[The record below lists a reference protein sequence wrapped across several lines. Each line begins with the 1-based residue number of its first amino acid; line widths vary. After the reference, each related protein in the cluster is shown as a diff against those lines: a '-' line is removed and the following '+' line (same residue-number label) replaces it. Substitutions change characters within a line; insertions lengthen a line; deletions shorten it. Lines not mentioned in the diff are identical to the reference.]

1 MAMSGEDLVRRR
13 VEATEEFNRH
23 EDRAD
28 GVTVISSLAGGLT
41 ILRDALYARM
51 FDEVQA
57 AVGRD
62 SLLMPVSLE
71 KAERLAKTEIEVFQV
86 VVAAAWSAQ
95 CGYVRDGPWCLEW
108 LARLRLG
115 ASRSQPA
122 ILDRLEHYRNQAP
135 DPRRLA
141 FTNVL
146 ADTLPSSRRA
156 PLVLFRLHPLAV
168 QIATSLAF
176 GDHKRA
182 GKVRSEQMS
191 LLPAIGDCHEC
202 HGKLIENGERCRV
215 CGNPLWHFSWLV
227 AAD

>member
-1 MAMSGEDLVRRR
+1 MKADDLARRR
-13 VEATEEFNRH
+13 AEATEEFNRH
-23 EDRAD
+23 EGRAD

-41 ILRDALYARM
+41 ILRDALYVRM

-62 SLLMPVSLE
+62 SILLPVSLE

-86 VVAAAWSAQ
+86 VVAASWAER
-95 CGYVRDGPWCLEW
+95 CGYVRDGPWCLDW

-115 ASRSQPA
+115 EFRSEPA
-122 ILDRLEHYRNQAP
+122 VQARLEHYRSRPA
-135 DPRRLA
+135 DPQRLA

-168 QIATSLAF
+168 QIATALAF

-182 GKVRSEQMS
+182 QQVRGEQMS

-202 HGKLIENGERCRV
+202 HGKLVENGERCRV
-215 CGNPLWHFSWLV
+215 CGNPLWHFNWLV

>member
-1 MAMSGEDLVRRR
+1 MNGDDLARRR
-13 VEATEEFNRH
+13 TEATEEFNRH
-23 EDRAD
+23 EGRAD
-28 GVTVISSLAGGLT
+28 GVMVISSLAGGLT
-41 ILRDALYARM
+41 ILRDAMYARM

-62 SLLMPVSLE
+62 SILMPVSLE
-71 KAERLAKTEIEVFQV
+71 KAERLAKTEIEIFQV
-86 VVAAAWSAQ
+86 VVAAAWAERW
-95 CGYVRDGPWCLEW
+95 GYVRDGPWCLDW

-115 ASRSQPA
+115 GSRSDPA
-122 ILDRLEHYRNQAP
+122 IQVRLEHYRTQPA
-135 DPRRLA
+135 DPQRLS

-146 ADTLPSSRRA
+146 AETLPSSRRA

-182 GKVRSEQMS
+182 RDVRAEQMS
-191 LLPAIGDCHEC
+191 LLPSIGDCHEC
-202 HGKLIENGERCRV
+202 HGKLVENGERCRV
-215 CGNPLWHFSWLV
+215 CGNPLWHFNWLV

>member
-1 MAMSGEDLVRRR
+1 MNAEELARRR

-23 EDRAD
+23 EGRAD

-41 ILRDALYARM
+41 ILRDALYVRM
-51 FDEVQA
+51 FDDVQA

-62 SLLMPVSLE
+62 SILLPVSLE

-86 VVAAAWSAQ
+86 VVAANWAER
-95 CGYVRDGPWCLEW
+95 CGYVRDGPWCLDW

-115 ASRSQPA
+115 LSRNEPA
-122 ILDRLEHYRNQAP
+122 IEARLEHYRSRPADAQ
-135 DPRRLA
+135 RLA

-146 ADTLPSSRRA
+146 AETLPSSRRA

-168 QIATSLAF
+168 QIAAALAF

-182 GKVRSEQMS
+182 QGVRTEQMS

-215 CGNPLWHFSWLV
+215 CGNPLWHFNWLV
-227 AAD
+227 VAD